1 MAEDNISTREKIGK
15 YVYGQITLLAENMKY
30 SGGKA
35 MLANLRRGAGKIPGE
50 LPELW
55 GTFLN
60 GIPDEMLSRNGEPTR
75 AEWAIY
81 LSLTLYALHQQG
93 NSESIHK
100 DGVGFGKA
108 AARLMNE
115 QTDNERERVLRRFG
129 PAVTAND
136 MNELSHHMRCLIEL
150 MRNKSIKLD
159 YIMLAKDI
167 YDFQFSEGK
176 KKVQLRWGQDLY
188 YFENNEKGE

>member
-1 MAEDNISTREKIGK
+1 MSEKTISAREKIGK
-15 YVYGQITLLAENMKY
+15 YVYGQIALLTENMKY

-35 MLANLRRGAGKIPGE
+35 MLANLRRGAGKTPGE

-55 GTFLN
+55 GIFLN
-60 GIPDEMLSRNGEPTR
+60 GIPDEMLSRNGEPTKE
-75 AEWAIY
+75 EWAIY
-81 LSLTLYALHQQG
+81 ISLTLYALHQQG

-108 AARLMNE
+108 AAMLMNE
-115 QTDNERERVLRRFG
+115 QTDKERERVLRRFG

-136 MNELSHHMRCLIEL
+136 MYELYHHMRCLIEL
-150 MRNKSIKLD
+150 MRNKGIKLD
-159 YIMLAKDI
+159 YAMLAKDI

-176 KKVQLRWGQDLY
+176 KKVQLRWGQDFY
-188 YFENNEKGE
+188 YIEKGE

>member
-1 MAEDNISTREKIGK
+1 MSEKTISAREKIGK
-15 YVYGQITLLAENMKY
+15 YVYGQIALLTENMKY

-35 MLANLRRGAGKIPGE
+35 MLANLRRGAGKTPGE

-55 GTFLN
+55 GIFLN
-60 GIPDEMLSRNGEPTR
+60 GIPDEMLSRNGEPTKE
-75 AEWAIY
+75 EWAIY
-81 LSLTLYALHQQG
+81 ISLTLYALHQQG

-108 AARLMNE
+108 AAMLMNE

-136 MNELSHHMRCLIEL
+136 MYELSHHMRCLAGDRIFIIL
-150 MRNKSIKLD
+150 
-159 YIMLAKDI
+159 
-167 YDFQFSEGK
+167 K
-176 KKVQLRWGQDLY
+176 K
-188 YFENNEKGE
+188 ENNNHECIY

>member
-1 MAEDNISTREKIGK
+1 MSEKTISAREKIGK
-15 YVYGQITLLAENMKY
+15 YVYGQIALLTENMKY

-35 MLANLRRGAGKIPGE
+35 MLANLRRGAGKTPGE

-55 GTFLN
+55 GIFLN
-60 GIPDEMLSRNGEPTR
+60 GIPDEMLSRNGEPTKE
-75 AEWAIY
+75 EWAIY
-81 LSLTLYALHQQG
+81 ISLTLYALHQQG

-108 AARLMNE
+108 AAMLMNE
-115 QTDNERERVLRRFG
+115 RSDDERERVLRRFG

-136 MNELSHHMRCLIEL
+136 MYELSHYMRSLIEL
-150 MRNKSIKLD
+150 MRNKGIKLD
-159 YIMLAKDI
+159 YAMLAKDI

-176 KKVQLRWGQDLY
+176 KKVQLRWGQDFY
-188 YFENNEKGE
+188 YIEKGE